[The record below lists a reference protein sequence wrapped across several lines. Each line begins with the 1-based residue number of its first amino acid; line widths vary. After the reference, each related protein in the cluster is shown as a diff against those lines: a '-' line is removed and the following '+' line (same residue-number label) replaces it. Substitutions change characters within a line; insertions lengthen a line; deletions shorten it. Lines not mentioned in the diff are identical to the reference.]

1 MFSRNVCIYKTTR
14 YDVTEDSNIHI
25 NRREKLKSDP
35 YQEEA
40 LDYVKEECLHQLNH
54 SQLLKKCFCS
64 TEGI

>member
-14 YDVTEDSNIHI
+14 YEVTEDSNINI

-40 LDYVKEECLHQLNH
+40 LDYV
-54 SQLLKKCFCS
+54 
-64 TEGI
+64 